1 MKLADGLYAETS
13 PFCFGIFAEAI
24 PFRDKSEKKRR
35 HKGRLKDPCKG
46 WVSGS
51 KRSAQRRMSEEARD

>member
-24 PFRDKSEKKRR
+24 PFRDNPKKRR

-46 WVSGS
+46 WVSGANGV
-51 KRSAQRRMSEEARD
+51 RSEE

>member
-24 PFRDKSEKKRR
+24 PFRDKSEKNGGIKAVCKI
-35 HKGRLKDPCKG
+35 HAKGGLVGANGVR
-46 WVSGS
+46 
-51 KRSAQRRMSEEARD
+51 SEE